1 MLTARGLVSEH
12 RWVLAGGAVP
22 PLMSEL
28 VLTLGD
34 GEPGTVLDARQQEE
48 LLPAEVPLFGA
59 QREVGTAQFL
69 WDSCRGHAQP
79 PEKDRWRSLIWK
91 QLTLQQIS
99 ESVGS
104 L

>member
-1 MLTARGLVSEH
+1 MLTTRQLVSKH
-12 RWVLAGGAVP
+12 RWILSGGAVP

-48 LLPAEVPLFGA
+48 LPPAEVPLFGA
-59 QREVGTAQFL
+59 QREVGTAQLL
-69 WDSCRGHAQP
+69 WDSCGGHAQP
-79 PEKDRWRSLIWK
+79 PEKDHWRSVIWER
-91 QLTLQQIS
+91 LTLQQTS
-99 ESVGS
+99 ESVAS